1 MMLISGGTGEPIGR
15 PLKMPESKEIYI
27 SPVIHE
33 RRDGSQYILFG
44 SGGETVG
51 GKPSLTLLKVKRVGK
66 NRSIKSTPSIFVLTT
81 WNLKTT

>member
-51 GKPSLTLLKVKRVGK
+51 GKPS
-66 NRSIKSTPSIFVLTT
+66 
-81 WNLKTT
+81 

>member
-51 GKPSLTLLKVKRVGK
+51 GKPLLNLLRVKRVGK
-66 NRSIKSTPSIFVLTT
+66 TFHKINTFDFCLVCLE
-81 WNLKTT
+81 L

>member
-33 RRDGSQYILFG
+33 RRDGSHYILFG

-66 NRSIKSTPSIFVLTT
+66 KRSIKSTPSIFVLTA
-81 WNLKTT
+81 WNYKTT